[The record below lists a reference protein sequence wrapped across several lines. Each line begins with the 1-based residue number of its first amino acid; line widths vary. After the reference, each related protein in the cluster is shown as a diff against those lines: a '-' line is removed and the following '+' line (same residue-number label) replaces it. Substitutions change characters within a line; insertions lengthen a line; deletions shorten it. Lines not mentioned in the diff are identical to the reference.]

1 MVDKLK
7 RAIVGYFDEVGNF
20 NRNIKLSL
28 LATVLGG
35 VAQGIFNVVFNLYIL
50 SMGIT
55 EDVLGGI
62 LSAGPFAH
70 AIASI
75 PLGFLSEL
83 VGYKEIFV
91 GLYAVAGIASV
102 VQAGTA
108 NVALISAAA
117 FVSGFVLTGN
127 FVVRMP
133 FLAANANDDGRA
145 HVFSVD
151 SLLFGFSAA
160 FGALIAGY
168 VPEFLTFLSPD
179 LTLRYRYTLYLAA
192 VLTFLG
198 VIPSLMLCKSAP
210 RERKKISLY
219 PYLWGMDGFTIKTA
233 VIELFIGLFIG
244 LVGPFMNLYF
254 VYRLGTTREFYGT
267 IEALALAPV
276 MIATALVPVFV
287 KRLGALR
294 ASITVRALVPL
305 ATFVMALTTA
315 PWLGTTSY
323 WVYSAALR
331 MSQSMWF
338 VFVMDTAS
346 EKSKVAISAWLEITF
361 WLGMGVASWLTGGFL
376 ADANYTLPFLL
387 SSAASVMTGVL
398 TYALVGRKQ
407 AVEQSSST

>member
-1 MVDKLK
+1 MVAKLK
-7 RAIVGYFDEVGNF
+7 RAIVGYIAEVRNF

-55 EDVLGGI
+55 ENVLGGI

-75 PLGFLSEL
+75 PIGFLSEL

-91 GLYAVAGIASV
+91 GIYAVAGIAAL
-102 VQAGTA
+102 VQAGTTS
-108 NVALISAAA
+108 VTLISAAA

-133 FLAANANDDGRA
+133 FLAANANDGGRA

-168 VPEFLTFLSPD
+168 VPDFLLFLSPD
-179 LTLRYRYTLYLAA
+179 LTLRYRYTLYLAGA
-192 VLTFLG
+192 LTFLG
-198 VIPSLMLCKSAP
+198 VIPSLMLRKSAP
-210 RERKKISLY
+210 RERKKISLH
-219 PYLWGMDGFTIKTA
+219 PYLWGMDGFTVKTA

-254 VYRLGTTREFYGT
+254 IYRLGTTREFYGT
-267 IEALALAPV
+267 IEALALLPV
-276 MIATALVPVFV
+276 MIATALVPVV
-287 KRLGALR
+287 AKRLGTLR
-294 ASITVRALVPL
+294 ATIAVRALVPV

-315 PWLGTTSY
+315 PWLGTAI
-323 WVYSAALR
+323 VLGLHRRVADVAVDVVCLR
-331 MSQSMWF
+331 DGYRVGEEQSGRF
-338 VFVMDTAS
+338 
-346 EKSKVAISAWLEITF
+346 
-361 WLGMGVASWLTGGFL
+361 G
-376 ADANYTLPFLL
+376 
-387 SSAASVMTGVL
+387 
-398 TYALVGRKQ
+398 LVGDHLLVGDGRGVVADGRFPRQ
-407 AVEQSSST
+407 RELYVALPAVVGCVRDDRRVDVCPRRSKSIR

>member
-1 MVDKLK
+1 MVDKIK
-7 RAIVGYFDEVGNF
+7 RAIVGYIGEVRQF
-20 NRNIKLSL
+20 SYNIKLSL

-35 VAQGIFNVVFNLYIL
+35 VAQGVINVVFNLYIL

-91 GLYAVAGIASV
+91 GIYAVAGIAAL
-102 VQAGTA
+102 VQAGAT
-108 NVALISAAA
+108 NVTLISAAA

-133 FLAANANDDGRA
+133 FLAANANAGRRA
-145 HVFSVD
+145 HVFSVE
-151 SLLFGFSAA
+151 SLLYGFSAA

-168 VPEFLTFLSPD
+168 VPGFLTFLSPD
-179 LTLRYRYTLYLAA
+179 LTLRYRYTLYLAG

-198 VIPSLMLCKSAP
+198 VIPSLMLRKSAP

-219 PYLWGMDGFTIKTA
+219 PYLWGMDGFTVKTS

-315 PWLGTTSY
+315 PWLGTASY

-346 EKSKVAISAWLEITF
+346 EKSKVAVSAWLEITF

-387 SSAASVMTGVL
+387 SSASSVMTGVL
-398 TYALVGRKQ
+398 TYLLMWRKR
-407 AVEQSSST
+407 SSRQPEAA

>member
-1 MVDKLK
+1 MTGKIK
-7 RAIVGYFDEVGNF
+7 RAIVGYAREIKSF
-20 NRNIKLSL
+20 NRNIRLSL

-55 EDVLGGI
+55 ENVLGGI

-75 PLGFLSEL
+75 PIGFLSEL

-91 GLYAVAGIASV
+91 GIYAVAGIAQL
-102 VQAGTA
+102 VQVTTID
-108 NVALISAAA
+108 VRLISLAA
-117 FVSGFVLTGN
+117 FVGGFVLTGN

-133 FLAANANDDGRA
+133 FLSANANDGGRA

-168 VPEFLTFLSPD
+168 VPEVLTFLSPD

-192 VLTFLG
+192 ALTFLG
-198 VIPSLMLCKSAP
+198 VIPSLMLRKSAP
-210 RERKKISLY
+210 RARRKISLH
-219 PYLWGMDGFTIKTA
+219 PYLWGMDGFTVKTA
-233 VIELFIGLFIG
+233 IIELFIGLFIG

-276 MIATALVPVFV
+276 MIATALVPAFV

-294 ASITVRALVPL
+294 ASITVRALAPL

-315 PWLGTTSY
+315 PWLGTASY
-323 WVYSAALR
+323 WIYIAALR

-338 VFVMDTAS
+338 VFVMGTAS
-346 EKSKVAISAWLEITF
+346 EKSKVAVSAWLEITF

-387 SSAASVMTGVL
+387 SSAASVVTGVL
-398 TYALVGRKQ
+398 TYALVGRKRP
-407 AVEQSSST
+407 VKPLETT